1 MFKELL
7 KDLVGEEISLI
18 KTKSG
23 DDWQEVLV
31 EEINDEYVYLKGD
44 GFTGYLRVDSIE
56 SITVEDEEDEMK
68 EIN

>member
-18 KTKSG
+18 KIKSG
-23 DDWQEVLV
+23 DDLQEVLV
-31 EEINDEYVYLKGD
+31 DEIKDEYVYLKGD

-56 SITVEDEEDEMK
+56 SITIEDK
-68 EIN
+68 EKDD

>member
-7 KDLVGEEISLI
+7 KDLLGEEISLI

-31 EEINDEYVYLKGD
+31 DEVNDEYVYLKGD

-56 SITVEDEEDEMK
+56 SLTIEDEEEDD
-68 EIN
+68 